1 MQEGQTG
8 TPVIRVLIADQITC
22 IVEDLEKLADYGDR
36 IDVCGIARQAA
47 GVVAE
52 AELRQP
58 DVLLMREGFGGLDTA
73 SVAEQVASVSPAT
86 KLLLLSA
93 DGAAK
98 AELNGAPATEAIPET
113 ASGAEMLDA
122 IQRVAGVP
130 APPTSENGEA
140 AAAVPEETPEEELIQ
155 DVPAR
160 RPRRPGR
167 TRAEVML
174 VFSGKGGVGKSVIA
188 TNLAVALAGDTGARV
203 AMIDLDLQ
211 YGDIGVMLRVEN
223 HLTSI
228 DDLSQQGEQVEG
240 EFLDEVMASGPEDIR
255 LLLAPSS
262 PEFADL
268 VTTGNLRSIFREM
281 SKAFDYI
288 VVDMP
293 AHLEERTLE
302 TIEMA
307 DQIIL
312 VTGFNVTSVK
322 NAKITLRLFEAMG
335 VERDRVVMVLNQ
347 TRPKVGFPAEEVEKI
362 LRCRMLAKFPYEPR
376 IDDSID
382 TGRPI
387 VLAEPKSDF
396 SKQIHAVVKY
406 LAPEESEV
414 AREPRESR
422 SPAQRANRRR
432 FSLGRR

>member
-8 TPVIRVLIADQITC
+8 TPMIRVLIADQITC

-47 GVVAE
+47 NVVE
-52 AELRQP
+52 ETELRQP
-58 DVLLMREGFGGLDTA
+58 DVLLMREGFGGLDAT
-73 SVAEQVASVSPAT
+73 SVAGEVATVSPAT
-86 KLLLLSA
+86 KLLILSTLEPGEA
-93 DGAAK
+93 GA
-98 AELNGAPATEAIPET
+98 NGSAAGSSVPAT
-113 ASGAEMLDA
+113 ASGAELLEA
-122 IQRVAGVP
+122 IQTAAGVA
-130 APPTSENGEA
+130 APPSSTPAEGIAPA
-140 AAAVPEETPEEELIQ
+140 ADAEEEQIQ
-155 DVPAR
+155 DVPMR

-174 VFSGKGGVGKSVIA
+174 VFSGKGGVGKSLIA
-188 TNLAVALAGDTGARV
+188 TSLAVAMAQDTGARIAV
-203 AMIDLDLQ
+203 IDLDLQ
-211 YGDIGVMLRVEN
+211 YGDVGVMLRVEN

-240 EFLDEVMASGPEDIR
+240 DFLDEVMATGPEDIR

-281 SKAFDYI
+281 SKAYDYI
-288 VVDMP
+288 IVDMP

-307 DQIIL
+307 DQILLI
-312 VTGFNVTSVK
+312 TGFNVTSVK

-335 VERDRVVMVLNQ
+335 VERDRVAIVLNQ
-347 TRPKVGFPAEEVEKI
+347 TRPKVGFPPEEVEKI
-362 LRCRMLAKFPYEPR
+362 LRCRMLAKLPYEPR
-376 IDDSID
+376 VDDSID

-396 SKQIHAVVKY
+396 SKQIHAIVKY
-406 LAPEESEV
+406 LAPDEGEGATER
-414 AREPRESR
+414 AEQRA
-422 SPAQRANRRR
+422 PAERANRRR

>member
-36 IDVCGIARQAA
+36 IDVCGIARQAS

-52 AELRQP
+52 TQLRQP
-58 DVLLMREGFGGLDTA
+58 DVLLMREGFGGLEA
-73 SVAEQVASVSPAT
+73 AAVAEQLASVSPST
-86 KLLLLSA
+86 KLLLLST
-93 DGAAK
+93 DGAGK
-98 AELNGAPATEAIPET
+98 ADHNGTPAPDSVSASAT
-113 ASGAEMLDA
+113 GAEMLDA

-130 APPTSENGEA
+130 APPTSDNGEDA
-140 AAAVPEETPEEELIQ
+140 APPEPTPEEEVIQ
-155 DVPAR
+155 DVPQR

-167 TRAEVML
+167 TRAEVLL

-188 TNLAVALAGDTGARV
+188 TNLAVALATDTGARV
-203 AMIDLDLQ
+203 GMIDLDLQ
-211 YGDIGVMLRVEN
+211 YGDIGVMMRVEN

-240 EFLDEVMASGPEDIR
+240 DFLDEVMASGPEDLR

-281 SKAFDYI
+281 SKMFDYI
-288 VVDMP
+288 VVDLP

-312 VTGFNVTSVK
+312 VTGYNVTSVK

-335 VERDRVVMVLNQ
+335 VERDRIVMVLNQ
-347 TRPKVGFPAEEVEKI
+347 TRPKVGFPPEEVEKI

-376 IDDSID
+376 VDDSID

-406 LAPEESEV
+406 LAPEEGEV
-414 AREPRESR
+414 SREPREAR